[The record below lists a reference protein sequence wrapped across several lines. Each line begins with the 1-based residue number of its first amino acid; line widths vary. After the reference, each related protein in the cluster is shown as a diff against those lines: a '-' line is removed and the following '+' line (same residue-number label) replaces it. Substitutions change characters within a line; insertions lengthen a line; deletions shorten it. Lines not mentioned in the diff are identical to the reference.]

1 MTEYQFKTRVLKIEK
16 KKRAVRA
23 RKISDDNI
31 DVEYEDLGWYVL
43 LEGAVISIAIGSEK
57 PDLLEG
63 QNVMLVIRPEG

>member
-16 KKRAVRA
+16 KKRAVKA